1 HRGFKKGG
9 LSWFVQASMVGGIP
23 ARHNPLY
30 EHFLAMPVILPPD
43 SDEASEDYKQT
54 LGHLKHLP
62 NVRSGPT
69 TSKDASSASQKST

>member
-1 HRGFKKGG
+1 
-9 LSWFVQASMVGGIP
+9 
-23 ARHNPLY
+23 
-30 EHFLAMPVILPPD
+30 MPVILPPD
-43 SDEASEDYKQT
+43 SDEASEGYKQT

>member
-1 HRGFKKGG
+1 
-9 LSWFVQASMVGGIP
+9 
-23 ARHNPLY
+23 
-30 EHFLAMPVILPPD
+30 MPVILPPD

-54 LGHLKHLP
+54 PGHLKHLP